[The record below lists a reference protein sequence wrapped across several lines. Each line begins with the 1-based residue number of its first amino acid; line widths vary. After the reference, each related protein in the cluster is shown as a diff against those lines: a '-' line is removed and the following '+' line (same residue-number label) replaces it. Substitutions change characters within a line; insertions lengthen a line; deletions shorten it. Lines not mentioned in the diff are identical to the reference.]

1 VSSSLEPLV
10 QYGAVGVLLVLALI
24 ALRSLHQE
32 LAAERAARIQDAKDG
47 TKLLLEVQKEVLA
60 AVEKLTDL
68 YAMLQEERREEKN
81 RKAS

>member
-1 VSSSLEPLV
+1 MSSSLEPLV